1 MNNFEISNKEGG
13 IGEQLYID
21 YLNNQNKNF
30 YDVRENVI
38 CQELDIDFII
48 PIKDNVSLDEILL
61 NIRSGNPNQRQERQ
75 KNIGYAVEVKVD
87 KVTHNRY
94 KKRNGEISNGTG
106 NLVYEV
112 ISHNMPGCLARSY
125 ADFILY
131 VCIDT
136 FDEYTILKKAY
147 MINLHKWRDSMVN
160 SDRNNQNI
168 KLKPLKFV
176 LENGKQVE
184 ENILNILHPVK
195 DLLQLGNTVI
205 IDYTDKLNPFFPTNL
220 KLKK

>member
-1 MNNFEISNKEGG
+1 MNNFEISNKEGA

-30 YDVRENVI
+30 YDVRDDVN

-48 PIKDNVSLDEILL
+48 PVKFNVSLNEILSK
-61 NIRSGNPNQRQERQ
+61 IRSGNPNKRQERQ
-75 KNIGYAVEVKVD
+75 KNIGYGVEVKVD

-147 MINLHKWRDSMVN
+147 MINLHRWRDSMVN
-160 SDRNNQNI
+160 SDKNNQNI

-195 DLLQLGNTVI
+195 DLLQLGDTVI
-205 IDYTDKLNPFFPTNL
+205 KDYTDKLKPFFPTNL